1 MSVESAT
8 PSGAGAAV
16 PGGEGG
22 APGHTG
28 ITAWVVRHAAAL
40 RLFFLAF
47 LTLYL
52 ELALIR
58 FTSAE
63 VLYLGYFSN
72 LILVAVFLGIGL
84 GFLLAPRRLRLAPA
98 LPVALLFMVA
108 FVLVAKIDVT
118 VLRERAGQIFFGLGT
133 AGSKLS
139 PWAALPL
146 LFATTVL
153 VFAAIAQ
160 ETGRAFGRFPPLRA
174 YSLDIAGSLAG
185 IALFS
190 LHAWLEGSPLLW
202 FVVAFVLVLGLA
214 ARGERLPAVL
224 AGAGV
229 VLLLVASG
237 PAHYVAWSPYQRI
250 DVLPVRRGGVVAG
263 YSLTANGIGHQT
275 MAPLDAK
282 EPIYDFPYVEVD
294 RLHGGRS
301 YRSMLVIGSGGGTD
315 VSFALARGVERI
327 DAVEIDPEI
336 LRAGRTFHP
345 LRPYAD
351 PRVTA
356 HVDDGRS
363 FMERAR
369 GPYDLVVY
377 ALPDSLAAYSSLA
390 NIRLESF
397 LFTVESFRQ
406 ARRLL
411 APDGVLVLYNYYRQ
425 PWLVAKLAGML
436 EEAFGRAPVIR
447 SYSDR
452 PGTVLAAL
460 AVGPQVRGDAA
471 GGPRP
476 RPATDN
482 WPFLYMQAPRVPP
495 MYLIAMGLFVLCGL
509 LAVLLTGNLRAAGI
523 GRYGPFALMGA
534 AFFLLETKSVI
545 QFALLFGATW
555 LVNALVF
562 FAILAS
568 VLAAN
573 VLAARL
579 ELRRPLVPFLL
590 LGAVLALQLA
600 IPFESLLGVRSLA
613 LRYVAASTLVFAPV
627 VLANVAFA
635 CIFRTSEDSA
645 RAFGLNIVG
654 SMVGAAL
661 EYSSLALGYRAL
673 GWVVVGLYVVAAAW
687 AVTVTRRAGAATSS
701 APCLTSFSFFFC
713 FFSFIESF
721 GLLVFP

>member
-1 MSVESAT
+1 VTEAET
-8 PSGAGAAV
+8 AGSE
-16 PGGEGG
+16 GGEG
-22 APGHTG
+22 TSL
-28 ITAWVVRHAAAL
+28 TAWVTKHAAAL

-84 GFLLAPRRLRLAPA
+84 GFLLAPRPFRLAPA
-98 LPVALLFMVA
+98 LPVALLFLVA

-118 VLRERAGQIFFGLGT
+118 VLRERAGQIFFGLGS

-160 ETGRAFGRFPPLRA
+160 ETGRIFGRFPPLKA

-185 IALFS
+185 IALFT
-190 LHAWLEGSPLLW
+190 LHAWLEGTPLLW

-214 ARGERLPAVL
+214 ARGERLPALL

-229 VLLLVASG
+229 VLLLVASA
-237 PAHYVAWSPYQRI
+237 PAHHVAWSPYQRI
-250 DVLPVRRGGVVAG
+250 DVLPVGRGPGGAPVG

-275 MAPLDAK
+275 MAPLAAK
-282 EPIYDFPYVEVD
+282 EPIYEFPYDERD
-294 RLHGGRS
+294 RLHGGRP

-369 GPYDLVVY
+369 GPYDLIVY

-436 EEAFGRAPVIR
+436 EEAFGRAPVVR

-460 AVGPQVRGDAA
+460 AVGPQVQGDALA
-471 GGPRP
+471 GPRA
-476 RPATDN
+476 RPASDN
-482 WPFLYMQAPRVPP
+482 WPFLYMQAARVPP

-523 GRYGPFALMGA
+523 GRHGPFALMGA

-600 IPFESLLGVRSLA
+600 VPFESLLGVGSLA
-613 LRYVAASTLVFAPV
+613 LRYAAASALVFAPV
-627 VLANVAFA
+627 ALANVAFS
-635 CIFRTSEDSA
+635 CMFRSSQDSA

-654 SMVGAAL
+654 SMIGAAL

-687 AVTVTRRAGAATSS
+687 AVAVTRREGAPA
-701 APCLTSFSFFFC
+701 A
-713 FFSFIESF
+713 
-721 GLLVFP
+721 